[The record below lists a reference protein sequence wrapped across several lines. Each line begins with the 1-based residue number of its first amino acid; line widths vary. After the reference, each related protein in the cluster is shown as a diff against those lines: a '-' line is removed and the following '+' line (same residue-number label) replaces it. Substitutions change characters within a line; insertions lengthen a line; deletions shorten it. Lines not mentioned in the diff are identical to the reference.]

1 MSEEDR
7 VRAQVS
13 EASRFRALVLE
24 ERRVKAQVSE
34 EGRFRAQCLREV
46 GLGLKQRFDIG

>member
-34 EGRFRAQCLREV
+34 EDRFWGSNAVSEGYGV
-46 GLGLKQRFDIG
+46 WA